1 MRNAG
6 PVLDVLREGPAV
18 LSAAI
23 SAAQSPESLV
33 LGN

>member
-6 PVLDVLREGPAV
+6 PVLDVLREDSAV

-23 SAAQSPESLV
+23 STAQSPESLV

>member
-1 MRNAG
+1 
-6 PVLDVLREGPAV
+6 VLDVLREGPAV

-23 SAAQSPESLV
+23 STAQSPESLV